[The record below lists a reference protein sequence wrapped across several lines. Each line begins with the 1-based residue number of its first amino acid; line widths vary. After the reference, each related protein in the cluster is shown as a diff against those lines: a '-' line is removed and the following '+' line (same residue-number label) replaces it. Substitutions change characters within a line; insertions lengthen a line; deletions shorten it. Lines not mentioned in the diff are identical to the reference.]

1 MKAVRL
7 IPGLRGLT
15 YEQRLE
21 KLKLNKVIDRRF
33 RVDMI
38 QTYKIITIKDDTN
51 REAFF
56 QMAEERGSRTKEEAE
71 NFKKKS
77 RKGEK
82 DKCVFPMCC

>member
-38 QTYKIITIKDDTN
+38 QTYKIITTKDDTN

-56 QMAEERGSRTKEEAE
+56 QMAEERGSRAKERAE
-71 NFKKKS
+71 K
-77 RKGEK
+77 
-82 DKCVFPMCC
+82 V

>member
-21 KLKLNKVIDRRF
+21 KLKLNKGINRRF

-38 QTYKIITIKDDTN
+38 QTYKIITNKDDTN

-56 QMAEERGSRTKEEAE
+56 QMVEERGSRARERAE
-71 NFKKKS
+71 K
-77 RKGEK
+77 
-82 DKCVFPMCC
+82 V

>member
-38 QTYKIITIKDDTN
+38 QIYKLSQTRMTPTGKHSFKWQ
-51 REAFF
+51 R
-56 QMAEERGSRTKEEAE
+56 RGGLELKRGLKR
-71 NFKKKS
+71 FKKRS
-77 RKGEK
+77 IRG
-82 DKCVFPMCC
+82 

>member
-38 QTYKIITIKDDTN
+38 QTYKIITNKDDTN

-56 QMAEERGSRTKEEAE
+56 QMVEERGSRAKERAE
-71 NFKKKS
+71 K
-77 RKGEK
+77 
-82 DKCVFPMCC
+82 V

>member
-21 KLKLNKVIDRRF
+21 KLKLNKVIDRRL

-38 QTYKIITIKDDTN
+38 QTYKIITNKDDTN
-51 REAFF
+51 REAFI
-56 QMAEERGSRTKEEAE
+56 QMAGEREGDPELNR
-71 NFKKKS
+71 
-77 RKGEK
+77 
-82 DKCVFPMCC
+82 